1 MKRIFVCSYIEGKV
15 RGAFIYAVIVM
26 SSYLDNNF
34 MSTRTVQGLELIPR
48 KLNLLSANCAIFLW
62 HVVCLLLSHD
72 ILYAYPH
79 AELPYDLV
87 LQHMLEEHFHIVLL
101 LKDSRIPEIHSKSAL
116 LL

>member
-1 MKRIFVCSYIEGKV
+1 MKRIFVCSYIERKV

-26 SSYLDNNF
+26 SSSLDNNF

-48 KLNLLSANCAIFLW
+48 KLNLLSADCAISFW
-62 HVVCLLLSHD
+62 YVVYFLLSHD

-87 LQHMLEEHFHIVLL
+87 LQHMVEEHFHIVLL
-101 LKDSRIPEIHSKSAL
+101 LKDSRIPEIHSSSAL